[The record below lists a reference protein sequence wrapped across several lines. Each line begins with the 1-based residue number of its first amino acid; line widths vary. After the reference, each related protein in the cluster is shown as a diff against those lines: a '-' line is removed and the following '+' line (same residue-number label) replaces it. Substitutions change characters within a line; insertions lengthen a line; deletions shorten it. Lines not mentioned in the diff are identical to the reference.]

1 MSRILFFCL
10 LLLGLPGCLL
20 LNKRGVTSCACCYS
34 TYTSI
39 TSAAAC
45 ITQDSGAATAA
56 DKRLYLLA
64 FVQNDLKANQQLG
77 WGIIKSPAVIEAAQ
91 KNYLLIT
98 LPMQEPLMYNL
109 SAELQDVISKH
120 RGQPFFVIVNQAL
133 YPFADWKADQ
143 DDAFIISRLE
153 NGNGP

>member
-1 MSRILFFCL
+1 M
-10 LLLGLPGCLL
+10 
-20 LNKRGVTSCACCYS
+20 
-34 TYTSI
+34 
-39 TSAAAC
+39 
-45 ITQDSGAATAA
+45 
-56 DKRLYLLA
+56 YLLA